1 MKFWKNWAYFILM
14 GAVGFLYLN
23 YVDHWQVY
31 AGTVEQAKALYL
43 EVTGR
48 GDERENGSGSPG
60 TEP

>member
-1 MKFWKNWAYFILM
+1 M

-48 GDERENGSGSPG
+48 GDERENGSAFSVIFRILAIF
-60 TEP
+60 